1 MAIIF
6 LGPINGPSTRAFDA
20 DTLAWEAAVI
30 ANGGSVSLT
39 RRIIVDQFI
48 FDEKASGAW
57 ALTDDYWGLWG
68 ENEPQALTSLKQR
81 RLASAI
87 NSPTFVADRD
97 YAFDGLSQYLR
108 LGFIPSTHGI
118 NFTGTSQRLAV
129 YERTNVSSSGFAIGS
144 YVSSTRNNI
153 LNPRT
158 GANAYFANLNSQDTT
173 SGTST
178 DSRGLTSVYRTT
190 GPTWGIRKN
199 GIAANTFSPAS
210 NGTTA
215 SNLELYLGC
224 YNSGGSPLGFRASSI
239 GFVVIGGP
247 LSDSLEAAQY
257 ASIQAWAT
265 SVGAQV

>member
-1 MAIIF
+1 MVFRYLARPA
-6 LGPINGPSTRAFDA
+6 GSSTRAFDA
-20 DTLAWEAAVI
+20 DTLSWQSAVV
-30 ANGGSVSLT
+30 ANGGSVSLA
-39 RRIIVDQFI
+39 RLVIVDQFI

-57 ALTDDYWGLWG
+57 ALTDDYWGLWA
-68 ENEPQALTSLKQR
+68 ENATQALTSLKQR
-81 RLASAI
+81 RLATVTAA
-87 NSPTFVADRD
+87 PTFTADRG
-97 YAFDGLSQYLR
+97 YAFNGSSQYLR

-158 GANAYFANLNSQDTT
+158 GANAYFADLNSQDTT

-178 DSRGLTSVYRTT
+178 DSRGLTSAYRTT

-224 YNSGGSPLGFRASSI
+224 YNSGGSPLGYRASSI
-239 GFVVIGGP
+239 GFAVIGGP
-247 LSDSLEAAQY
+247 LSDAQELAQY
-257 ASIQAWAT
+257 NAMQAWAT
-265 SVGAQV
+265 TVGANV

>member
-1 MAIIF
+1 MSIARRLASLI
-6 LGPINGPSTRAFDA
+6 GSA
-20 DTLAWEAAVI
+20 DPDVRLWSIAVG
-30 ANGGSVSLT
+30 ANGGWVSPARLA
-39 RRIIVDQFI
+39 IVTAFVAA
-48 FDEKASGAW
+48 EKASGAW

-68 ENEPQALTSLKQR
+68 ENEAQALTSLKQR
-81 RLASAI
+81 RLATKV
-87 NSPTFVADRD
+87 NTPTFTADRG
-97 YAFDGLSQYLR
+97 YAFDGSSQYLR

-158 GANAYFANLNSQDTT
+158 GANAYFADLNSQDTT

-178 DSRGLTSVYRTT
+178 DSRGLTSAYRTT

-224 YNSGGSPLGFRASSI
+224 YNSGGSPIGYRASSI
-239 GFVVIGGP
+239 GFAVIGGP
-247 LSDSLEAAQY
+247 LSDDLEAAQY
-257 ASIQAWAT
+257 ANIQAWAT
-265 SVGAQV
+265 AIGANV